1 VQAATEIATQGE
13 LLSSNWK
20 FRTLSVLTAPVI
32 AFGFSGEAFAYDG
45 NTVVYL
51 GTSTSS
57 AARMIHV
64 DNGDTFRVYDDRAD
78 GHGVRGWL
86 EVNAFDPSGGGAT
99 WIHQHT
105 SYNGGGLDSY
115 SYFEKDVEPV
125 LPYRMKVCTV
135 DGADDTT
142 PVACSAWK
150 VFYE

>member
-1 VQAATEIATQGE
+1 M
-13 LLSSNWK
+13 SSIRK
-20 FRTLSVLTAPVI
+20 FRALSLVAAPVI
-32 AFGFSGEAFAYDG
+32 ALGFSGEAAAYDG

-64 DNGDTFRVYDDRAD
+64 DNGDTFRVYDDRSD

-86 EVNAFDPSGGGAT
+86 EVNAPDPGGSGSQ
-99 WIHQHT
+99 WVHQHT

-115 SYFEKDVEPV
+115 SYFYKDVQSPF
-125 LPYRMKVCTV
+125 PYRMKVCTV
-135 DGADDTT
+135 DGPDDTT

-150 VFYE
+150 TFYE